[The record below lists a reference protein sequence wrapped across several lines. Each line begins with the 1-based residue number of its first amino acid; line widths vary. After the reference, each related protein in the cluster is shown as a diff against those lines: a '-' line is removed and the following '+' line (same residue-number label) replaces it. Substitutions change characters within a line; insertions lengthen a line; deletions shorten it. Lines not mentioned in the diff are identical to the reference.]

1 MDTSLLNILQ
11 EIANKTG
18 IQIYGDSSLSNEKI
32 TAEFQN
38 LTIEELLKKIL
49 GKYSFAFVFSSAEA
63 AEAPEANEAPHR
75 VSMIKE
81 AWIFTSDKKSTS
93 FSNLSIKGRDA
104 LPAAPAANEK
114 AEPDKSNKLRQ
125 LEALKEKQDPS
136 NIPVLL
142 NFLKDPDTAISHAA
156 MDILSNFGPLSPV
169 EQIVD
174 IAFNHNDPEMRS
186 ELLGMGFDISYEKM
200 VDHVLHDPSPQVRL
214 EALQLLEGNENIE
227 EVARHA
233 LNDPDPSVQDAAREI
248 LKRISE
254 ENAIISTDEDESILM
269 LEGAEH

>member
-1 MDTSLLNILQ
+1 MDTSLLSILQ

-32 TAEFQN
+32 TAEFLN
-38 LTIEELLKKIL
+38 LPIEELLKKIL
-49 GKYSFAFVFSSAEA
+49 GKYNFAFVFSSAEA
-63 AEAPEANEAPHR
+63 HGELPR

-81 AWIFTSDKKSTS
+81 AWIFTSDKKGTS
-93 FSNLSIKGRDA
+93 FSDLSIKGRDS
-104 LPAAPAANEK
+104 LPAVNEK
-114 AEPDKSNKLRQ
+114 AGPDKSDKLRQ

-142 NFLKDPDTAISHAA
+142 NLLKDPDTAISHAA

-174 IAFNHNDPEMRS
+174 IAFNHNDPQMRS

-200 VDHVLHDPSPQVRL
+200 VDHVLHDPSPHVRL
-214 EALQLLEGNENIE
+214 EALRLLEGNENIE

-248 LKRISE
+248 LRRISE
-254 ENAIISTDEDESILM
+254 ENAIIPNVEDENIEM
-269 LEGAEH
+269 FEGAEH

>member
-1 MDTSLLNILQ
+1 MDTSLLSILQ

-49 GKYSFAFVFSSAEA
+49 GKYNFAFVFSSAEA
-63 AEAPEANEAPHR
+63 DGELPR

-81 AWIFTSDKKSTS
+81 AWIFTSDKKGTS
-93 FSNLSIKGRDA
+93 FSDLSIKGRDV

-114 AEPDKSNKLRQ
+114 AEPDKSDKLRQ

-156 MDILSNFGPLSPV
+156 MEILSNFGPLSPV

-214 EALQLLEGNENIE
+214 EALRLLEGNENIE

-254 ENAIISTDEDESILM
+254 ENVVIQQEDEDINISVGMDED
-269 LEGAEH
+269 H

>member
-63 AEAPEANEAPHR
+63 AEANEAPHR

-81 AWIFTSDKKSTS
+81 AWIFTSDKKGTS
-93 FSNLSIKGRDA
+93 FSDLSIKGRDA
-104 LPAAPAANEK
+104 LPAANEK

-156 MDILSNFGPLSPV
+156 MEILSNFGPLSPV

-174 IAFNHNDPEMRS
+174 IAFNHNDPQMRS

-233 LNDPDPSVQDAAREI
+233 LNDPDPSVQDTAREI
-248 LKRISE
+248 LRRISE
-254 ENAIISTDEDESILM
+254 ENVVFQQEDED
-269 LEGAEH
+269 H